1 MFGKILV
8 NEPEFQL
15 LKQKVNDLEERFFKQ
30 EIEEIM
36 ENLEVCTDTE
46 LHLDYDWYRHN
57 AIITAKGVYDRNFAT
72 LAYDNY
78 GDLVITLKRERENI
92 INAIKSY
99 LYDKKKEEEI
109 LYGKV

>member
-8 NEPEFQL
+8 NESEFQL
-15 LKQKVNDLEERFFKQ
+15 LKQKVSDLEERFFKQ
-30 EIEEIM
+30 EIDEIM
-36 ENLEVCTDTE
+36 EDLETCTDTE
-46 LHLDYDWYRHN
+46 LRLGYDWFRHI
-57 AIITAKGVYDRNFAT
+57 AVLTMKGVYDKKFAT

-99 LYDKKKEEEI
+99 LYDKKKEEEKTYAK
-109 LYGKV
+109 L